1 LDSIRNFLKRF
12 SELLNNRLF
21 LVLVCFTTGLLS
33 AIPYYFEKLF
43 VFTFISLF
51 VLFYI
56 VFTQRRANKG
66 VFLPF
71 FVYFFGFYFF
81 VYIFL
86 SELYPYDYFGFTDE
100 QGIFI
105 MICSCLLI
113 PLLHSVVEA
122 LVMSFTKFI
131 SNTALFPIGAAAVWV
146 LGEALLSV
154 GTLAFPWANIAVSL
168 TGWLPFLQTAS
179 LFGKGFISFIIVFV
193 CSSLAISVF
202 DKKKVFA
209 FTAVI
214 VLLCNIITGY
224 VLWLIPVEK
233 STTAETA
240 IVQGNVLFNEKWNY
254 ENQFRI
260 FEKYTEMTEE
270 AARNG
275 AKLIILP
282 EGAIPAVFKEN
293 GRIHKAFGYI
303 AETYDVT
310 VIMGIHYITDTEQRN
325 AVVTIYP
332 DGSLSERY
340 DKLHL
345 VPFSEFIPFSD
356 FIGKFIPF
364 VEEFSEDSGVY
375 QKGDGYKVFQ
385 TEFGDISPLICFDSI
400 FPNLARE
407 SVNDG
412 ATLLAVVTNDSW
424 FNDSVGIYTHLR
436 HSQLRAIENRRFV
449 VRGANTGISAFI
461 NQRGEIISETQPLVE
476 DTIYNDVYNIKTISL
491 YTKTGDLVLYASVL
505 IVIYILIDHIRRRK
519 NGKNTIAPDRNL

>member
-1 LDSIRNFLKRF
+1 MDSIKIFSKRF

-21 LVLVCFTTGLLS
+21 LVIICSSTGLLS

-56 VFTQRRANKG
+56 VISQRRANKG

-86 SELYPYDYFGFTDE
+86 SELYPYDYFGFTDG

-105 MICSCLLI
+105 MICSCLII
-113 PLLHSVVEA
+113 PMLHSAVEA
-122 LVMSFTKFI
+122 LVMTFAKLI
-131 SNTALFPIGAAAVWV
+131 PDNTLFPLGMASVWV
-146 LGEALLSV
+146 LGEALLSI
-154 GTLAFPWANIAVSL
+154 GTLAFPWANISISL

-179 LFGKGFISFIIVFV
+179 LFGKSFISFITVF
-193 CSSLAISVF
+193 CSVAFAEALF
-202 DKKKVFA
+202 DKKKFLSYA
-209 FTAVI
+209 ALT
-214 VLLCNIITGY
+214 VLICNIISGY
-224 VLWLIPVEK
+224 ILWFIPIKK
-233 STTAETA
+233 SSSTETA

-260 FEKYTEMTEE
+260 FEKYTSMTEE
-270 AARNG
+270 AARSG

-293 GRIHKAFGYI
+293 GKIHKAFGYI
-303 AETYDVT
+303 TNTYDVT
-310 VIMGIHYITDTEQRN
+310 VIIGIHYITDTEQHN
-325 AVVTIYP
+325 SVVTIYP

-375 QKGDGYKVFQ
+375 QKGDGYRVFE

-400 FPNLARE
+400 FPQLAKD
-407 SVNDG
+407 SVKGG

-449 VRGANTGISAFI
+449 IRGANTGISAFI
-461 NQRGEIISETQPLVE
+461 NQRGEIIKETQPLVE
-476 DTIYNDVYNIKTISL
+476 DTIYNDVYNIESLSL
-491 YTKTGDLVLYASVL
+491 YTRTGDLVFYASVL
-505 IVIYILIDHIRRRK
+505 IIIFILIDHIRRNK
-519 NGKNTIAPDRNL
+519 NGKNAIAPDRNL